1 LDTTVRGFVSL
12 PKSVSWKDIK
22 ADVMSTGSGA
32 KMDGYAPEPG
42 LPIPITDSLMCKPK
56 SLNKS
61 QQEKSSEV

>member
-1 LDTTVRGFVSL
+1 
-12 PKSVSWKDIK
+12 
-22 ADVMSTGSGA
+22 MSTGSGA